1 MQKKKIAKKIPIS
14 DRLISE
20 ALAEDCPWG
29 DVTTEATVP
38 KDAQCKAKLVAKSRL
53 IVCGLDLFAEV
64 FKKLDPNIKIRRHIK
79 DGQTAKKGDVIATI
93 TGQARAILTAER
105 VALNF
110 MQRLSG
116 VATLT
121 AEFVRK
127 TKGTNCKI
135 LDTRKTTPLLRD
147 LEKYAVRV
155 GGGKNH
161 RRDLSEMA
169 LIKENHIATAGGIL
183 AAVEATRR
191 AGQKFVEVEVTN
203 FRELTEALDAGAD
216 RLLLDNMTPAQIKKA
231 VAKVAGRA
239 ETEASGNM
247 NLKTVGAYA
256 KTGVDYISVGAL
268 THSVPAADLSLL
280 IETGK

>member
-1 MQKKKIAKKIPIS
+1 MGKKKTSKKIPIS

-20 ALAEDCPWG
+20 ALAEDCPSG

-38 KDAQCKAKLVAKSRL
+38 KDAQCTAKLVAKSRL

-64 FKKLDPNIKIRRHIK
+64 FKKLDPNIKIRRHVK
-79 DGQTAKKGDVIATI
+79 DGQTAKKGDVVATI

-121 AEFVRK
+121 AKFVAK
-127 TKGTNCKI
+127 TKGSDCKI

-155 GGGKNH
+155 GGGFNH

>member
-1 MQKKKIAKKIPIS
+1 MKIKRTVKKISIS
-14 DRLISE
+14 DRLIE
-20 ALAEDCPWG
+20 QALAEDCPSG
-29 DVTTEATVP
+29 DVTTEATIP
-38 KDAQCKAKLVAKSRL
+38 EDAQCTAKLVAKSRL

-93 TGQARAILTAER
+93 TGSTRAILTAER

-121 AEFVRK
+121 AEFVTK

-169 LIKENHIATAGGIL
+169 LIKENHIAAAGGIL
-183 AAVEATRR
+183 AAVEATRK

-231 VAKVAGRA
+231 VAKVADRA

-280 IETGK
+280 IDY